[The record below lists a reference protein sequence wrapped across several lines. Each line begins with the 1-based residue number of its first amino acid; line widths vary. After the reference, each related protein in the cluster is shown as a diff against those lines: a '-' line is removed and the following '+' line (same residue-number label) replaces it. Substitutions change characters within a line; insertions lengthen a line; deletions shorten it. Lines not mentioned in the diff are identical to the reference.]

1 MLLPK
6 HLLILLAILTQIG
19 EYGKAKLLNLNR
31 ILPLIALQKI
41 EQVIHDPL
49 LTNLQLI
56 LLLKQR
62 GIRKGL
68 ETLLPPLDVG
78 HVGEELGQ
86 AENSLL
92 LLEVVFHVEDYVG
105 QDA

>member
-1 MLLPK
+1 MLFPK
-6 HLLILLAILTQIG
+6 HLLILLTILTQIG

-62 GIRKGL
+62 GIGKGL
-68 ETLLPPLDVG
+68 ETFLPPLDVG
-78 HVGEELGQ
+78 HV
-86 AENSLL
+86 
-92 LLEVVFHVEDYVG
+92 
-105 QDA
+105 